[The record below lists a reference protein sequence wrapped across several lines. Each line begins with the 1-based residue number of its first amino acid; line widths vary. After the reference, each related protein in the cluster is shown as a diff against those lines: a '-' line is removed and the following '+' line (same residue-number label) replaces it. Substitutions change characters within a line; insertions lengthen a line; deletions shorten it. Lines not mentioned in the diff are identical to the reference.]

1 MMTRSGIHAGT
12 LLVRRS
18 EPART
23 PCSGWKA
30 GVCLGIALPTIGL
43 VGSCRCPEQPDT
55 LIERVYVV
63 TAREAPDMQ
72 GAIVTVIG
80 DQIIVEYD
88 RPNGHSYQVIWDVVG
103 REQP

>member
-1 MMTRSGIHAGT
+1 MALALSVIAPI
-12 LLVRRS
+12 S
-18 EPART
+18 S
-23 PCSGWKA
+23 CS
-30 GVCLGIALPTIGL
+30 
-43 VGSCRCPEQPDT
+43 CPPSPDT

-88 RPNGHSYQVIWDVVG
+88 RPNGHSYRVIWDVVG
-103 REQP
+103 PEQP